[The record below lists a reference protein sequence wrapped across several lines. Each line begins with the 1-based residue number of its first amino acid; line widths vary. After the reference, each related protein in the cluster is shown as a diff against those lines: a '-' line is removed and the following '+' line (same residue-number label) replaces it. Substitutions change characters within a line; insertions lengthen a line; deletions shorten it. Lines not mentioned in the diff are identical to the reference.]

1 MPLFLFSF
9 SVGWEWKWRVIV
21 SVVHLALQPSE
32 NEHSAA
38 CGNNN
43 SHVAS
48 ASLCLK
54 EDGSYFSKLRLV
66 SVEKDWT
73 QLGLKWSALYCH
85 WNDTELSNSTPWH
98 CTWFFFFSK
107 HLQQNVSRLT
117 HIDLF
122 CGFRDITLLL
132 SAPDCCGFRNCQSI
146 QWRKMPKRCQSL
158 FNLNGRA
165 YTKNWLGYYWY
176 RRHGRIRDYTSSKK
190 LYLE

>member
-1 MPLFLFSF
+1 MFLFSF

-66 SVEKDWT
+66 SVEKDGT

-98 CTWFFFFSK
+98 CTWFFFF
-107 HLQQNVSRLT
+107 
-117 HIDLF
+117 F
-122 CGFRDITLLL
+122 F
-132 SAPDCCGFRNCQSI
+132 QSI
-146 QWRKMPKRCQSL
+146 CSKICHVWPTLIFFVALEILPYYSPLQTAVLLEIANPSRGERCQ
-158 FNLNGRA
+158 
-165 YTKNWLGYYWY
+165 
-176 RRHGRIRDYTSSKK
+176 RDARVC
-190 LYLE
+190 LI

>member
-1 MPLFLFSF
+1 MEGNCVCCASRPATIRKWALSSLWKQQQPCGLSIFMPERGWKLFFKVTFSL
-9 SVGWEWKWRVIV
+9 SGK
-21 SVVHLALQPSE
+21 
-32 NEHSAA
+32 
-38 CGNNN
+38 
-43 SHVAS
+43 
-48 ASLCLK
+48 
-54 EDGSYFSKLRLV
+54 RLNTARAQMIGTLL
-66 SVEKDWT
+66 S
-73 QLGLKWSALYCH
+73 LKWHRAQQQHSMTLY
-85 WNDTELSNSTPWH
+85 LI
-98 CTWFFFFSK
+98 FFFSK

-132 SAPDCCGFRNCQSI
+132 SAPDCCAFRNCQSI